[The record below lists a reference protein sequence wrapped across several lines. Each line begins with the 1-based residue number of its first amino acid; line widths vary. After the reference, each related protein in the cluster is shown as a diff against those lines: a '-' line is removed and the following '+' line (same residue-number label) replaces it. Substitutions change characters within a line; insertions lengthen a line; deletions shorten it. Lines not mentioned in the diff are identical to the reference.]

1 MMRYYRKG
9 DTLIEVMLAFS
20 LFTMVAIGGLALM
33 NSGVSKTQAT
43 LQLTMARN
51 AIDSQAEALRYI
63 NSLAVAGSG
72 SNDAGLWNAVT
83 SSIVG
88 SASDLSLCPS
98 NRSQFPSSAFI
109 LGYDNGSRISRIDT
123 TRLNPA
129 TTFPRLIWRSEDD
142 TNNLAEKANFVGA
155 EGLWIEA
162 VKGSGYYD
170 FHIRACWTAPGESSP
185 TTLGTIVRLYDPR

>member
-1 MMRYYRKG
+1 MRYFKKG
-9 DTLIEVMLAFS
+9 DTLIEVILAFS
-20 LFTMVAIGGLALM
+20 VFAVVSISGLALM
-33 NSGVSKTQAT
+33 NSGISRAQST

-72 SNDAGLWNAVT
+72 SNDTGLWNTVT
-83 SSIVG
+83 SSAVV

-123 TRLNPA
+123 NGLNPA

-142 TNNLAEKANFVGA
+142 TNNLADKGSFVGA

-162 VKGSGYYD
+162 IKGSGYYD
-170 FHIRACWTAPGESSP
+170 FHIRACWAAPTGSSP